1 MQEQRQNQS
10 TGKSILC
17 WLITA
22 AVIIIAVILLW
33 PLFFSPQP
41 EIPSEM
47 IPLPSEETT
56 AGEDITEQLSEGT
69 TIGEIGQDIDSLEK
83 EAEDLLQGLED
94 ELQQMEQELEQL

>member
-22 AVIIIAVILLW
+22 AVIIIAAVLLW
-33 PLFFSPQP
+33 PLFFSPEP

-47 IPLPSEETT
+47 IPLPQ
-56 AGEDITEQLSEGT
+56 GEDITEQLSEGT
-69 TIGEIGQDIDSLEK
+69 TIGEIGQDIDSLDD
-83 EAEDLLQGLED
+83 EAEKLLQDLES